1 MRANLS
7 FSASRVPGFVK
18 RSLALPP
25 LAPIGALL
33 VLASVLASVTAS
45 AADESAAEQVFKE
58 GRALMI
64 AGRFAEACPKL
75 EESQRLEPKGGTQL
89 NVAACHERLGKIAT
103 AWVEFHDAVVAARTE
118 GHPERERLAQ
128 QRVDALEPRL
138 PWLTVTVAAGA
149 AGRDL
154 TIQID
159 GATIL
164 PIALGKDMPVDPGEH
179 RVSATVAGE
188 VVWETTLVFKE
199 ATRQSI
205 LVPAPPVKPPPAAS
219 VPKAPPEAP
228 DPRDSLPPA
237 PAVPEAEPPPAE
249 PAQLPAARPHATEL
263 HLILELGAFA
273 GFMSGAMDQA
283 NLNVAEDSLRFSAQ
297 TPNGTDS
304 QTCASIRCTYRLNT
318 QGGFVSGPSAFA
330 GVAWND
336 SMQLGLRVLGGPRA
350 GGGGLFAIGPSI
362 SGHLWGPIWAG
373 GSLFLGAAGQ
383 SGNGTVTPESP
394 YRDDSGQDVRPSM
407 SQSLGVAFGASAELS
422 FAVMER
428 PSGSLRVQL
437 LPLFLVGSN
446 GSALSLPFGLA
457 YRWR

>member
-1 MRANLS
+1 
-7 FSASRVPGFVK
+7 
-18 RSLALPP
+18 
-25 LAPIGALL
+25 
-33 VLASVLASVTAS
+33 
-45 AADESAAEQVFKE
+45 
-58 GRALMI
+58 
-64 AGRFAEACPKL
+64 
-75 EESQRLEPKGGTQL
+75 
-89 NVAACHERLGKIAT
+89 
-103 AWVEFHDAVVAARTE
+103 
-118 GHPERERLAQ
+118 
-128 QRVDALEPRL
+128 L
-138 PWLTVTVAAGA
+138 PWLTVTLAAGA

-159 GATIL
+159 GATIQ

-188 VVWETTLVFKE
+188 VVWESTLVFKE

-205 LVPAPPVKPPPAAS
+205 LVPAPPAKSPPIAAVPGAPPEVPDARESPPPS
-219 VPKAPPEAP
+219 PPSTDPEPPPEAP
-228 DPRDSLPPA
+228 A
-237 PAVPEAEPPPAE
+237 PVQP
-249 PAQLPAARPHATEL
+249 PAARPHPAEL
-263 HLILELGAFA
+263 HFILELGAFA
-273 GFMSGAMDQA
+273 GFMSGSMNQA

-297 TPNGTDS
+297 TSNGTDS
-304 QTCASIRCTYRLNT
+304 QTCAGIRCTYYLNT

-330 GVAWND
+330 GIAWND
-336 SMQLGLRVLGGPRA
+336 SMQLGLRVFGGPRA
-350 GGGGLFAIGPSI
+350 GGGGLFVIGPSI

>member
-25 LAPIGALL
+25 RASIGALL
-33 VLASVLASVTAS
+33 VVASALASVTAS

-138 PWLTVTVAAGA
+138 PWLTVTVATGA
-149 AGRDL
+149 ARSDL

-159 GATIL
+159 GATIQ
-164 PIALGKDMPVDPGEH
+164 PIALGKDMPIDPGEH

-205 LVPAPPVKPPPAAS
+205 LVPAPPVKPPQAAP
-219 VPKAPPEAP
+219 VPKAPPEVP
-228 DPRDSLPPA
+228 DPRESLPPA
-237 PAVPEAEPPPAE
+237 PPAPEGEAAPA
-249 PAQLPAARPHATEL
+249 PLPAARPHITEL
-263 HLILELGAFA
+263 HLVLELGAFA

-283 NLNVAEDSLRFSAQ
+283 NLDVPEDSLRFSAQ
-297 TPNGTDS
+297 TSNGTDS
-304 QTCASIRCTYRLNT
+304 KTCASIRCTYHLNT

-330 GVAWND
+330 GIAWND
-336 SMQLGLRVLGGPRA
+336 SMQLGLRAFGGPRA
-350 GGGGLFAIGPSI
+350 GGGGLFVIGPSI

-373 GSLFLGAAGQ
+373 GSLFVGAAGQ

-407 SQSLGVAFGASAELS
+407 SQSLGVAFGASAEVS
-422 FAVMER
+422 FAVLER

>member
-1 MRANLS
+1 
-7 FSASRVPGFVK
+7 
-18 RSLALPP
+18 
-25 LAPIGALL
+25 
-33 VLASVLASVTAS
+33 
-45 AADESAAEQVFKE
+45 
-58 GRALMI
+58 
-64 AGRFAEACPKL
+64 
-75 EESQRLEPKGGTQL
+75 
-89 NVAACHERLGKIAT
+89 
-103 AWVEFHDAVVAARTE
+103 
-118 GHPERERLAQ
+118 
-128 QRVDALEPRL
+128 L
-138 PWLTVTVAAGA
+138 PWLTVTLAAGA

-159 GATIL
+159 GATIQ

-205 LVPAPPVKPPPAAS
+205 LVPAPPAKSPPIAPVPGAPPEVPDARESPPPS
-219 VPKAPPEAP
+219 PPSTDPEPPPEAP
-228 DPRDSLPPA
+228 A
-237 PAVPEAEPPPAE
+237 PVQP
-249 PAQLPAARPHATEL
+249 PAARPHPAEL
-263 HLILELGAFA
+263 HLIFELGAFA
-273 GFMSGAMDQA
+273 GFMSGSMNQA

-297 TPNGTDS
+297 TSNGTDS
-304 QTCASIRCTYRLNT
+304 QTCAGIRCTYHLNT

-330 GVAWND
+330 GIAWND
-336 SMQLGLRVLGGPRA
+336 SMQLGLRVFGGPRA
-350 GGGGLFAIGPSI
+350 GGGGLFVIGPSI

-373 GSLFLGAAGQ
+373 GSLLLGAAGQ

-437 LPLFLVGSN
+437 LPLFLVGAN